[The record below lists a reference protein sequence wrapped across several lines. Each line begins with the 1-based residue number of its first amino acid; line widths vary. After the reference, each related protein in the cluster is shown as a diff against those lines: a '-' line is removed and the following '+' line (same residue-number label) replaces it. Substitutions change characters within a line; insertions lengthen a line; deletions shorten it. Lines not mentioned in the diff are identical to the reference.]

1 MLAGFPWVPLAW
13 FVSGP
18 DKIAVLKQSSRKK
31 QRSFSSWFEG
41 GNEMIEKDDALKI
54 LRQFKGGLS
63 ERYGIT
69 ALGIFGSVA
78 RGHQQATSDV
88 DVVVKMRDPNLF
100 VLVHV
105 KEELEEAL
113 HEHVDI
119 VHYRERMNAF
129 LKQRID
135 QEAVYV

>member
-1 MLAGFPWVPLAW
+1 MIGKDETLE
-13 FVSGP
+13 
-18 DKIAVLKQSSRKK
+18 VLR
-31 QRSFSSWFEG
+31 RC
-41 GNEMIEKDDALKI
+41 
-54 LRQFKGGLS
+54 KGELS
-63 ERYGIT
+63 EHYGIT

-78 RGHQQATSDV
+78 RGESKGTSDV
-88 DVVVKMRDPNLF
+88 DVVVKMREPNLF
-100 VLVHV
+100 TLVHV

-129 LKQRID
+129 LKRRID

>member
-1 MLAGFPWVPLAW
+1 VVTREKTLE
-13 FVSGP
+13 
-18 DKIAVLKQSSRKK
+18 VLR
-31 QRSFSSWFEG
+31 R
-41 GNEMIEKDDALKI
+41 
-54 LRQFKGGLS
+54 FKSENS

-78 RGHQQATSDV
+78 RGQQQMTSDV
-88 DVVVKMRDPNLF
+88 DVVVKMRNPNLF

-113 HEHVDI
+113 HEQVDI

-129 LKQRID
+129 LKRRID
-135 QEAVYV
+135 TEVLYV

>member
-1 MLAGFPWVPLAW
+1 
-13 FVSGP
+13 
-18 DKIAVLKQSSRKK
+18 
-31 QRSFSSWFEG
+31 
-41 GNEMIEKDDALKI
+41 MIERDKVLNI
-54 LRQFKGGLS
+54 LRQTKGDLS

-78 RGHQQATSDV
+78 RGQQQATSDV
-88 DVVVKMRDPNLF
+88 DVVVQMRDPNLF

-105 KEELEEAL
+105 KEELEKAL
-113 HEHVDI
+113 HEHVDV

-129 LKQRID
+129 LKHRID

>member
-1 MLAGFPWVPLAW
+1 MA
-13 FVSGP
+13 
-18 DKIAVLKQSSRKK
+18 SRD
-31 QRSFSSWFEG
+31 ETL
-41 GNEMIEKDDALKI
+41 EI
-54 LRQFKGGLS
+54 LRRYKSDLS

-78 RGHQQATSDV
+78 RGQQQATSDV

-129 LKQRID
+129 LKRRID

>member
-1 MLAGFPWVPLAW
+1 MIGKEDTLE
-13 FVSGP
+13 
-18 DKIAVLKQSSRKK
+18 VLR
-31 QRSFSSWFEG
+31 R
-41 GNEMIEKDDALKI
+41 
-54 LRQFKGGLS
+54 FKGDLS

-78 RGHQQATSDV
+78 RGDANVTSDV
-88 DVVVKMRDPNLF
+88 DVVVQMREPNLF

-119 VHYRERMNAF
+119 VHYRDKMNAF
-129 LKQRID
+129 LKRRID

>member
-1 MLAGFPWVPLAW
+1 
-13 FVSGP
+13 
-18 DKIAVLKQSSRKK
+18 
-31 QRSFSSWFEG
+31 
-41 GNEMIEKDDALKI
+41 MIDRDEALKI
-54 LRQFKGGLS
+54 LRQHKGELS
-63 ERYGIT
+63 EHYGIT

-78 RGHQQATSDV
+78 RGEQMGASDV

-129 LKQRID
+129 LKRRID

>member
-1 MLAGFPWVPLAW
+1 
-13 FVSGP
+13 
-18 DKIAVLKQSSRKK
+18 
-31 QRSFSSWFEG
+31 
-41 GNEMIEKDDALKI
+41 MIDRDEALEI
-54 LRQFKGGLS
+54 LRRFKGELS

-78 RGHQQATSDV
+78 RGQQQSASDV
-88 DVVVKMRDPNLF
+88 DVVVKMREPNLF

-119 VHYRERMNAF
+119 VHYRERMNTF
-129 LKQRID
+129 LKHRID

>member
-1 MLAGFPWVPLAW
+1 MLDRDETL
-13 FVSGP
+13 
-18 DKIAVLKQSSRKK
+18 
-31 QRSFSSWFEG
+31 E
-41 GNEMIEKDDALKI
+41 I
-54 LRQFKGGLS
+54 LHRFKGELS

-78 RGHQQATSDV
+78 RGQQKGTSDV

-100 VLVHV
+100 VLVHI

-113 HEHVDI
+113 HERVDI
-119 VHYRERMNAF
+119 VHYRERMNSF
-129 LKQRID
+129 LKHRID

>member
-1 MLAGFPWVPLAW
+1 M
-13 FVSGP
+13 
-18 DKIAVLKQSSRKK
+18 DNEQSDMSR
-31 QRSFSSWFEG
+31 G
-41 GNEMIEKDDALKI
+41 TDMISRDETLEI
-54 LRQFKGGLS
+54 LRRFKEGLS

-78 RGHQQATSDV
+78 RGEQCVTSDV

-105 KEELEEAL
+105 KEELEEVL
-113 HEHVDI
+113 HEQVDI

-129 LKQRID
+129 LKRRID

>member
-1 MLAGFPWVPLAW
+1 MINR
-13 FVSGP
+13 
-18 DKIAVLKQSSRKK
+18 DDVL
-31 QRSFSSWFEG
+31 E
-41 GNEMIEKDDALKI
+41 I
-54 LRQFKGGLS
+54 LRRFKGDLS

-78 RGHQQATSDV
+78 RGQQQTTSDV

-105 KEELEEAL
+105 KEDLEEAL

-119 VHYRERMNAF
+119 VHYREKMNTF
-129 LKQRID
+129 LKHRID
-135 QEAVYV
+135 KEAVYV

>member
-1 MLAGFPWVPLAW
+1 
-13 FVSGP
+13 
-18 DKIAVLKQSSRKK
+18 
-31 QRSFSSWFEG
+31 
-41 GNEMIEKDDALKI
+41 MIGRDETLDI
-54 LRQFKGGLS
+54 LRRSKGDLA

-78 RGHQQATSDV
+78 RGQQQATSDV

-119 VHYRERMNAF
+119 VHYRERMNTF
-129 LKQRID
+129 LKHRID

>member
-1 MLAGFPWVPLAW
+1 
-13 FVSGP
+13 
-18 DKIAVLKQSSRKK
+18 
-31 QRSFSSWFEG
+31 
-41 GNEMIEKDDALKI
+41 MIDRDETLEI
-54 LRQFKGGLS
+54 LRQFKGELS

-78 RGHQQATSDV
+78 RGQQNLTSDV
-88 DVVVKMRDPNLF
+88 DVVVKMREPNLF

-119 VHYRERMNAF
+119 VHYRERMNTF
-129 LKQRID
+129 LKHRID